1 MARLSD
7 AHELPPE
14 SRDALN
20 TPACIMHLFGKLH
33 TAHGSKIGKHIAAV
47 VGWTLWWVIQ
57 HDTDAELEAEA

>member
-1 MARLSD
+1 MSD

-20 TPACIMHLFGKLH
+20 TPACLMHLFGKLH
-33 TAHGSKIGKHIAAV
+33 TAHGCKIGKHTATV

-57 HDTDAELEAEA
+57 HDTDTELEAEA